1 MKSIE
6 LIETEDKKNVNKKHE
21 NEESEKEEYKK
32 VIEDEMKEI
41 KQTTKRKSPKQP
53 KEIKEE
59 KQTKNV
65 RKNKQKKMKEI
76 KREISSEESEEI
88 DEYEELE
95 EVKKEYGHEGF
106 VIYLL
111 LSCGCTVTISKLYAK
126 EASETFESSK
136 NKLSKWAKQFKRYD
150 KPRVTQIQ
158 DGMDIIYN
166 VYQLNKTIQN
176 ELNLDSEDE
185 EEMELFWKTFAKR
198 RNDLFVNELVKRF
211 GMDLKVVDE
220 KRIQENHKLRIKT
233 VVEMKENGIEMDE
246 DEIIEKGIAF
256 YDNLKEIYGDSDEKL
271 RLTYLEYKTQYYR
284 CLKQLCNVDI

>member
-1 MKSIE
+1 
-6 LIETEDKKNVNKKHE
+6 
-21 NEESEKEEYKK
+21 
-32 VIEDEMKEI
+32 
-41 KQTTKRKSPKQP
+41 
-53 KEIKEE
+53 
-59 KQTKNV
+59 
-65 RKNKQKKMKEI
+65 
-76 KREISSEESEEI
+76 
-88 DEYEELE
+88 
-95 EVKKEYGHEGF
+95 
-106 VIYLL
+106 
-111 LSCGCTVTISKLYAK
+111 
-126 EASETFESSK
+126 
-136 NKLSKWAKQFKRYD
+136 
-150 KPRVTQIQ
+150 
-158 DGMDIIYN
+158 MDIIYN

-233 VVEMKENGIEMDE
+233 VVAMKENGIEMDE
-246 DEIIEKGIAF
+246 DEIIEKGLAF

>member
-1 MKSIE
+1 M
-6 LIETEDKKNVNKKHE
+6 
-21 NEESEKEEYKK
+21 
-32 VIEDEMKEI
+32 
-41 KQTTKRKSPKQP
+41 
-53 KEIKEE
+53 
-59 KQTKNV
+59 
-65 RKNKQKKMKEI
+65 
-76 KREISSEESEEI
+76 
-88 DEYEELE
+88 
-95 EVKKEYGHEGF
+95 
-106 VIYLL
+106 
-111 LSCGCTVTISKLYAK
+111 
-126 EASETFESSK
+126 
-136 NKLSKWAKQFKRYD
+136 LSKGDPPVKRYD

-233 VVEMKENGIEMDE
+233 VVAMKENGIEMDE

>member
-1 MKSIE
+1 
-6 LIETEDKKNVNKKHE
+6 
-21 NEESEKEEYKK
+21 
-32 VIEDEMKEI
+32 
-41 KQTTKRKSPKQP
+41 
-53 KEIKEE
+53 
-59 KQTKNV
+59 
-65 RKNKQKKMKEI
+65 MKEI

-233 VVEMKENGIEMDE
+233 VVAMKENGIEMDE